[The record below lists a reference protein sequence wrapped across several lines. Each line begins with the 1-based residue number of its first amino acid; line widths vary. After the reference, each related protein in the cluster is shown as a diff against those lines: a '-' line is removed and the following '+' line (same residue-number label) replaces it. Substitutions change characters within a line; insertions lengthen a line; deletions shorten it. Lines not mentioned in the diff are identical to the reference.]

1 MKKHH
6 IIAAALVL
14 AAHAARAASLDI
26 EVGYDFS
33 VASSSGL
40 YVASPDSGFVDL
52 TANGSSFVGTFDLVG
67 TAANGVVVHDLF
79 SGTLASGTSW
89 RLVAGLEGSNQGGW
103 NKVAGAADNGL
114 ELLVSG
120 LLDGCPISLD
130 IFDKDI
136 HSGSPRTNPFGVTL
150 DNYILQGGDPIGRDT
165 GDPYEVTQAH
175 ATLSLVANCNQVP
188 ESGSTAVLLGSG
200 LAALALFR
208 RKVS

>member
-67 TAANGVVVHDLF
+67 TAANGVVVHDHLTVRTRPPAL
-79 SGTLASGTSW
+79 GIL
-89 RLVAGLEGSNQGGW
+89 RLVAGSDSSEQGGW
-103 NKVAGAADNGL
+103 NKVAGAEDNGL
-114 ELLVSG
+114 EFIMSG
-120 LLDGCPISLD
+120 LLAGCPISEHF
-130 IFDKDI
+130 FDKDV
-136 HSGSPRTNPFGVTL
+136 HSDSFRTNPFGVTL
-150 DNYILQGGDPIGRDT
+150 GNYILG
-165 GDPYEVTQAH
+165 
-175 ATLSLVANCNQVP
+175 
-188 ESGSTAVLLGSG
+188 GSTSL
-200 LAALALFR
+200 R
-208 RKVS
+208 